1 MIPLSTPEVGRLLQA
16 WAEDPAHFGFRLAW
30 SSWRRRHQAVA
41 QRGHVARR
49 ARRLAA
55 GPAPGAPLLPWPP
68 LAASAGGPEVVST
81 ALSAEEW
88 ARILPL
94 LPPEKPARGR
104 PAHAHRPLVAAMLW
118 VERTGAS
125 WRQVPEQVG
134 PWHRVYNRYRLWR
147 RSGLWARIV
156 AAVEAQPTVLPSTVL
171 THAPP
176 DALAAA

>member
-1 MIPLSTPEVGRLLQA
+1 MIPLSVPEIRRLLQA
-16 WAEDPAHFGFRLAW
+16 WGEDPARFGWRVAW
-30 SSWRRRHQAVA
+30 SHWRRRHQAVA

-49 ARRLAA
+49 ARQRAS
-55 GPAPGAPLLPWPP
+55 GPAPVPDVPLGAAPALSPAWPDMLSP
-68 LAASAGGPEVVST
+68 D
-81 ALSAEEW
+81 LSAEDW

-104 PAHAHRPLVAAMLW
+104 PAHPHRPLVAAMLW

-125 WRQVPEQVG
+125 WRQVPAQVG

-156 AAVEAQPTVLPSTVL
+156 AALAPSSTGAARLVLA
-171 THAPP
+171 HGPP
-176 DALAAA
+176 ATQAAA

>member
-1 MIPLSTPEVGRLLQA
+1 MIPLSAPEVGRLLQA

-30 SSWRRRHQAVA
+30 SYWRRRHQAVA
-41 QRGHVARR
+41 QRGHRARR

-55 GPAPGAPLLPWPP
+55 GAAPTPAGLPGAAPAEATGAHDVL
-68 LAASAGGPEVVST
+68 SAD
-81 ALSAEEW
+81 LSAEDW

-104 PAHAHRPLVAAMLW
+104 PAHPHRPLVAAMLW

-125 WRQVPEQVG
+125 WRQVPAEVG

-147 RSGLWARIV
+147 RSGLWAHIV
-156 AAVEAQPTVLPSTVL
+156 AAVAPSPTGAAGRVLV
-171 THAPP
+171 HGPP
-176 DALAAA
+176 ATQAAA